1 MRGRACPD
9 TPPVRTVDDVSE
21 PAVRLG
27 QASLCPPVASVAHC
41 LQLEVLRG
49 GEVLSGHE
57 GLGASVRRVSTG
69 AVTSGCVPGEFRLLG
84 RLLGGEAVHA
94 AHDGGAAALAAP
106 LVSPEAVAAGGLVG
120 LPVISLRPGLDLE
133 EVAAIVLDYVIGA
146 LDGALTG
153 LGEVTARLA
162 ATASDDLRIE
172 NVARTLA
179 AATGTAVLV
188 EDAEFRMLCFAGDA
202 AVDDNREATIRAGG
216 TPPDYRTSPAMRGF
230 YAELARTGLPVR
242 LQPDPSI
249 GVMLPRLVAPV
260 VAAGELLGYCNV
272 ILPED
277 DLGRQVTAVALE
289 QAAHLFA
296 LALVHQRA
304 HDLGGRVARVGV
316 LVDLLDGRIPAE
328 LLHARADQVGV
339 DLTGDRTVVLY
350 SGPEAQRP
358 ESWLRHAQH
367 LLPARSGDLVDVI
380 GGIVV
385 ALLGGTERERSARW
399 LGELRQACG
408 GGTGV
413 LGRAAPA
420 AGVAAAY
427 REARRTL
434 DLVVRSGGT
443 AMGLVDVEDLGLL
456 GMLIE
461 ASTDGSIERFWRQR
475 LGPLREYD
483 AREGTDLCGSVAAFL
498 EEGGLRRAA
507 RRLGV
512 HANSLAYRLKRAE
525 EIGGFSLSSAD
536 TRLEL
541 QMALRCRNLLGP

>member
-1 MRGRACPD
+1 M
-9 TPPVRTVDDVSE
+9 
-21 PAVRLG
+21 
-27 QASLCPPVASVAHC
+27 
-41 LQLEVLRG
+41 
-49 GEVLSGHE
+49 LSGHE
-57 GLGASVRRVSTG
+57 GLGASVRRVSTAAG
-69 AVTSGCVPGEFRLLG
+69 TRGCAPGEFRLLG

-106 LVSPEAVAAGGLVG
+106 LVSPEAVAAGGVVG
-120 LPVISLRPGLDLE
+120 LPVISLRAGLDLE
-133 EVAAIVLDYVIGA
+133 EVAGVLLDYVIGA
-146 LDGALTG
+146 LDGALIR

-172 NVARTLA
+172 NVAATLA

-216 TPPDYRTSPAMRGF
+216 TPADFRTSPVMRGF

-242 LQPDPSI
+242 LRPDPSI

-277 DLGRQVTAVALE
+277 DLGQQVAAVALE

-328 LLHARADQVGV
+328 LLRARADQVGV
-339 DLTGDRTVVLY
+339 DLAGDRTVVLFG
-350 SGPEAQRP
+350 GPEAQRP
-358 ESWLRHAQH
+358 EAWLRHAQH
-367 LLPARSGDLVDVI
+367 LLPGPLRRPRRRRRRHRRRAPRRRASG
-380 GGIVV
+380 
-385 ALLGGTERERSARW
+385 SARRA
-399 LGELRQACG
+399 GSADLRQACG

-413 LGRAAPA
+413 LGRRRRAE
-420 AGVAAAY
+420 GVGAAY

-434 DLVVRSGGT
+434 DLVARSG
-443 AMGLVDVEDLGLL
+443 AAPKGLVDVEDLGLL

-536 TRLEL
+536 ARLEL